1 MQAEE
6 QRRGKGVKKDDQ
18 NLGEMWDN
26 TEYTNLCV
34 VGLKINRNKGEKNI
48 QRTNG

>member
-18 NLGEMWDN
+18 SLGEMWDN

-34 VGLKINRNKGEKNI
+34 VGRE
-48 QRTNG
+48 